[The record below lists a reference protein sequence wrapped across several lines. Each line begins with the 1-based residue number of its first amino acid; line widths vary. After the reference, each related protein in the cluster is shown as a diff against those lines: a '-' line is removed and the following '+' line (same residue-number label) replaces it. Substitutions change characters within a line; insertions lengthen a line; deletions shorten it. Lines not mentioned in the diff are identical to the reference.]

1 MVHTAYSLQVVN
13 IHSVTFSFFF
23 LPYSPSSPMCLKFGK
38 ETARI
43 DFIPS
48 SQYPWYK
55 KVPGR
60 DLPVRRM
67 ELTPVSKSLYE
78 PREGHEA

>member
-1 MVHTAYSLQVVN
+1 MYIQPTGTVVN
-13 IHSVTFSFFF
+13 IRSVTFLFFF
-23 LPYSPSSPMCLKFGK
+23 FFFSSSPMCLKFGK

-48 SQYPWYK
+48 SQYTWYK